1 MCEAVRGP
9 RRGLGGSDD
18 RGAHPRRRPRYPTA
32 ARDSVRRTRVRA
44 RFALPPRGGRL
55 ASMLVFRNDRWTII
69 VWLFGNLCVCV
80 ASCLRHVR
88 CLRFFVRFSRE
99 GCGTSFRAA
108 HTRRDHGRARQA
120 RHRPQA
126 HPRLPRC
133 AARHLRELHE
143 VHRARYET
151 SRKDTRKPHPSPNPR
166 ALFPFGTREPVP
178 GRVSESRFSI
188 RHPLGFE
195 RALRRSRL
203 PVPHRSRAKTPLV
216 PPQPP
221 ARPRSSSGSASSAS
235 CSWFLSCTKR

>member
-18 RGAHPRRRPRYPTA
+18 RGARPRRRPRYPTA
-32 ARDSVRRTRVRA
+32 ARDSVRTRAVRTAAAGGTTRVDVGFQKRP
-44 RFALPPRGGRL
+44 LDNHRL
-55 ASMLVFRNDRWTII
+55 AISVTLS
-69 VWLFGNLCVCV
+69 LCVCV
-80 ASCLRHVR
+80 ASCLRRVR
-88 CLRFFVRFSRE
+88 FLRFFIRFSRE

-126 HPRLPRC
+126 HPHLPRC

-143 VHRARYET
+143 VHRGRYET

-166 ALFPFGTREPVP
+166 ARFPFGTREPVP

>member
-1 MCEAVRGP
+1 MDECAKRSAVLVEVSGEATTEVRT
-9 RRGLGGSDD
+9 RGGDPGT
-18 RGAHPRRRPRYPTA
+18 RRRRATLCVEHAY
-32 ARDSVRRTRVRA
+32 ARGSHCRPGGDDSRRCWFSETTV
-44 RFALPPRGGRL
+44 GQ
-55 ASMLVFRNDRWTII
+55 SS
-69 VWLFGNLCVCV
+69 FGNRVCV

-120 RHRPQA
+120 RYRPQA

-166 ALFPFGTREPVP
+166 GRFPFGTREPVP